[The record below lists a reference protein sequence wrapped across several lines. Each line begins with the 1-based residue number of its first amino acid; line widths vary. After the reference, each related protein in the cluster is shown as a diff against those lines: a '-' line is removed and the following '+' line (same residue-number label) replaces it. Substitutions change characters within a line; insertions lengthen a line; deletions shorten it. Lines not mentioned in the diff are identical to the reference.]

1 MKNIKVL
8 LSIALVLFVTNEAFS
23 QDKVITK
30 DQLPAS
36 ITKYLNDNF
45 PNNKIL
51 QATVDNDLFSK
62 DYDVIL
68 SDGISVDFDSK
79 NNVKEISSQTYLPE
93 NVIPKKIL
101 NYVKSNYKANKIKK
115 YELDDL
121 MQNIELDNGMEL
133 EFTMS
138 GDFYKMEID

>member
-115 YELDDL
+115 YELDDN